1 MSPIKDLQ
9 VVYDSLNEKETFS
22 AGDVVTGTVS
32 FNLTEDTEVKGLI
45 VKVKGDAH
53 VCWTEGTGDRRRTH
67 HAYRRYFK
75 VKEFLIAET
84 GTALPRGVHRFKFR
98 LQIPQG
104 NFPPSFK
111 GLHGRIAYVLQAKM
125 SRSWRWPASVH
136 KELKFVS
143 KYTSQKVMCP
153 QTASVSKEIGHFSKG
168 KIEMSAT
175 INMKVCSPGDTI
187 DVVAKIHNS
196 SSKKVKPKVSLMQ
209 QVVYCATGH
218 RRTSGQCLWKYAGD
232 SLENK
237 EGTISCQVKI
247 PDDAMCTVADCDIIS
262 VTNILKVYVD
272 VSFSFDPEVVFPLDI
287 VPSSC
292 GTFQPGVA
300 PGPYPAA
307 AGGPSYSDFPPPAF
321 PVGPY
326 PGPAPIGPGAYG
338 YPPAGPTQP
347 ANMTSG
353 YNNPW
358 QPQAVPYGFPAA
370 APSAVQHPAPTAP
383 PLSQQGEQPPPY
395 MSLYPHIQPT
405 FSGTGPDHKY

>member
-9 VVYDSLNEKETFS
+9 VVYDALNENVTFS

-53 VCWTEGTGDRRRTH
+53 VRWTEGTGDRRRTH

-84 GTALPRGVHRFKFR
+84 G
-98 LQIPQG
+98 
-104 NFPPSFK
+104 
-111 GLHGRIAYVLQAKM
+111 
-125 SRSWRWPASVH
+125 
-136 KELKFVS
+136 
-143 KYTSQKVMCP
+143 
-153 QTASVSKEIGHFSKG
+153 
-168 KIEMSAT
+168 
-175 INMKVCSPGDTI
+175 DTI
-187 DVVAKIHNS
+187 DVFAKIHNS

-209 QVVYCATGH
+209 QVVYRAMSH
-218 RRTSGQCLWKYAGD
+218 RRTSGQCLWKYTGD

-287 VPSSC
+287 VP
-292 GTFQPGVA
+292 FQPGVA

-347 ANMTSG
+347 ANMISG

-383 PLSQQGEQPPPY
+383 PLSQQGEQPPSY
-395 MSLYPHIQPT
+395 TSLYPPIQPT